1 MKLERIGVT
10 SAKEAQFAKK
20 GIYSVEDL
28 LQYLPRGYKDFSR
41 ETGLQP
47 DEECSC
53 FIFRLLNIRKSMGQ
67 KVPYVRATGFEIR
80 THRNV
85 SITWFNQNYLADRF
99 LPYVNRDFYVAG
111 KVVFN
116 PTYNNY
122 TVNNPDLF
130 EPVKK
135 GVNRIYPVYS
145 KVPGMSSEY
154 LTGKIN
160 AAFSISVATAEKIP
174 YEIVS
179 RCGYLSEREALYHLH
194 NPLNQ
199 EQIAEGQRRIIFDD
213 LLYFAIHN
221 EWAQNTAATKSTVR
235 ITPGEVVQKINDGL
249 PYRLTVDQ
257 EKTVSGIIDLASSGE
272 RVNALVQGDVGCGK
286 TIVALLVM
294 AAAAASGYQS
304 VLMAPTQVLARQH
317 FDEISA
323 MMAAYGI
330 KTVYLGSE
338 MKAKE
343 KAKVSRMIRE
353 GEADIIIGTHSVISD
368 SVEYHNLGLTVA
380 DEEHK
385 FGVAQRAALVKKAAA
400 GVHSITMSATPIPR
414 TLAQVVYGSGIQLY
428 TIRSMPAGRK
438 PVMTGIATTKEKLFR
453 FIAKEAKKGH
463 QTYIVCPLID
473 SSDALDDVRSV
484 EEVYKECCDI
494 LGPQG
499 IQTAMLTGKNSKGE
513 TEDIIDRF
521 RKNEYSVLVSTT
533 VVEVGVNIPTATTMV
548 VSNAERFGLASLHQL
563 RGRVGRSALQAY
575 CVLVE
580 GKRTEKG
587 RLRLDTM
594 CRTTDGFQI
603 AEADLSIRGAGDFLG
618 TRQSGENKYI
628 TLVMGYPE
636 VYDSARSIARELL
649 ASPNSCALVKQVQ
662 QERDAALSGAG
673 NAA

>member
-1 MKLERIGVT
+1 MKLESIGVT
-10 SAKEAQFAKK
+10 PAKEAQFAKR

-47 DEECSC
+47 DEDCSC
-53 FIFRLLNIRKSMGQ
+53 FLFRLLNVKKSVGPR
-67 KVPYVRATGFEIR
+67 VSYVRATGFELR
-80 THRNV
+80 THANV

-99 LPYVNRDFYVAG
+99 LPYINCDFYVAG
-111 KVVFN
+111 KVAYN

-122 TVNNPDLF
+122 TVNSPDFF
-130 EPVKK
+130 EPVRQ
-135 GVNRIYPVYS
+135 GVNRIYPVYG
-145 KVPGMSSEY
+145 KVPGMSNEY

-160 AAFSISVATAEKIP
+160 VAFSISAATAEKIP

-194 NPLNQ
+194 NPINQ
-199 EQIAEGQRRIIFDD
+199 EQIAEGQRRIVFDN

-221 EWAQNTAATKSTVR
+221 EWALNTAAAESAFC
-235 ITPGEVVQKINDGL
+235 ITPGEIVQKIKDGL
-249 PYRLTVDQ
+249 PYHLTEDQ
-257 EKTVSGIIDLASSGE
+257 EKTVSGILDSAASGK

-286 TIVALLVM
+286 TIVALLIM

-317 FDEISA
+317 FEEVSA
-323 MMAAYGI
+323 MMAAYGL
-330 KTVYLGSE
+330 KTVYLGAE

-343 KAKVSRMIRE
+343 RNKVKKMIRD
-353 GEADIIIGTHSVISD
+353 GEANIIIGTHSVISE

-385 FGVAQRAALVKKAAA
+385 FGVAQRTALVKKAAA

-438 PVMTGIATTKEKLFR
+438 PVMTGIATTKEKLYR
-453 FIAKEAKKGH
+453 FIVNEAKKGH

-473 SSDALDDVRSV
+473 TSDALDGVRSV

-499 IQTAMLTGKNSKGE
+499 IQTAMLTGKNSKAE

-580 GKRTEKG
+580 GKQTEKG

-636 VYDSARSIARELL
+636 VYDTARGIARELL
-649 ASPNSCALVKQVQ
+649 AAADPCALVEQVR
-662 QERDAALSGAG
+662 QEKEAVLQG
-673 NAA
+673 NVA

>member
-1 MKLERIGVT
+1 MKLECIGVT
-10 SAKEAQFAKK
+10 PSKEAQFAKK
-20 GIYSVEDL
+20 GICSVEDL
-28 LQYLPRGYKDFSR
+28 LQYLPRGYKDFSK

-47 DEECSC
+47 DEDCSC
-53 FIFRLLNIRKSMGQ
+53 FVFKLNCIKSAMGS
-67 KVPYVRATGFEIR
+67 KVPYVRASGVELR
-80 THRNV
+80 TKARV

-99 LPYVNRDFYVAG
+99 TPYLNWNFYVAG
-111 KVVFN
+111 KVVYN
-116 PTYNNY
+116 PAYDNY
-122 TVNNPDLF
+122 SVNSPELF
-130 EPVKK
+130 EPVRQ
-135 GVNRIYPVYS
+135 GVNRIYPVYG
-145 KVPGMSSEY
+145 KIPGMSNEY

-160 AAFSISVATAEKIP
+160 AAFSISAATAEKIP

-194 NPLNQ
+194 NPINQ

-221 EWAQNTAATKSTVR
+221 EWAQNTAAAESP
-235 ITPGEVVQKINDGL
+235 IHISSGEIVQKIKDGL
-249 PYRLTVDQ
+249 PYHLTEDQ
-257 EKTVSGIIDLASSGE
+257 EKTVDSILASAASGK

-286 TIVALLVM
+286 TIVALLIM

-317 FDEISA
+317 FEEISA
-323 MMAAYGI
+323 LMSPYGI
-330 KTVYLGSE
+330 KVTYLGAE
-338 MKAKE
+338 MKVKE
-343 KAKVSRMIRE
+343 REKTKKMIRS
-353 GEADIIIGTHSVISD
+353 GEADIIVGTHSVISG
-368 SVEYHNLGLTVA
+368 SIEYHNLGLTVA

-385 FGVAQRAALVKKAAA
+385 FGVVQRAALIKKAAD

-428 TIRSMPAGRK
+428 TIHTMPAGRK
-438 PVMTGIATTKEKLFR
+438 PVMTGIAVSKQKLFR
-453 FIAKEAKKGH
+453 FIVNEAKKGH

-473 SSDALDDVRSV
+473 PSDALDGVRSV

-499 IQTAMLTGKNSKGE
+499 IKAAMLTGKNSKTE

-563 RGRVGRSALQAY
+563 RGRVGRSDLQAY

-580 GKRTEKG
+580 GKRTDKG

-594 CRTTDGFQI
+594 CKTTDGFQI

-618 TRQSGENKYI
+618 TRQSGDNKYI
-628 TLVMGYPE
+628 TLVMGHPD
-636 VYDSARSIARELL
+636 VYDTAREIAKELL
-649 ASPNSCALVKQVQ
+649 TAPNRCALVEQVQ
-662 QERDAALSGAG
+662 QEK
-673 NAA
+673 NAVQPENVA